1 MHSHPIRA
9 AVFDID
15 GTLAMMDKGSGTYTA
30 LPGAVA
36 SMWGLAA
43 PAGAAVFLASLA
55 IS

>member
-1 MHSHPIRA
+1 LAARDGGEPERLFLTCRA
-9 AVFDID
+9 ALRVMAAEGRGKVI
-15 GTLAMMDKGSGTYTA
+15 
-30 LPGAVA
+30 AVA